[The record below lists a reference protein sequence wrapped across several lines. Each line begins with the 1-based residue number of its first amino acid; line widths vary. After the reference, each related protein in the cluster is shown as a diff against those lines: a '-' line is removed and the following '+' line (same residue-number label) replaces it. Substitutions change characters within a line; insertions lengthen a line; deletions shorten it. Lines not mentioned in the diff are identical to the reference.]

1 MPKTE
6 NEIKFKDYMVY
17 KVENMINKGIIIKSF
32 WRDIIRDPELS
43 LLLMI
48 VDDTGD
54 KSGLRRRDLLDPNMK
69 YIGINSI
76 EINGSFACYITLCA
90 RE

>member
-54 KSGLRRRDLLDPNMK
+54 KSGLRRRDLLDPNM
-69 YIGINSI
+69 NW
-76 EINGSFACYITLCA
+76 N
-90 RE
+90 